1 MANRPR
7 KSREVDLFNFSF
19 LDILACVIGLL
30 IFVLSIVVVSGGGSN
45 NRQTAGRLSNAEH
58 LVEQARTDVQMASQR
73 RQRAEQVLAQ
83 RAQDLANPKGT
94 ADAVR
99 AQIQML
105 EDEKSN
111 LDAAIAT
118 SIAKAHLL
126 DQELIDM
133 GRLPAVDP
141 SAVEIQ
147 NELRRLDEQ
156 TAGLLNQAADKQ
168 RQNRANVKQVH
179 YYVPFV
185 REVHRSTLWVEVSGD
200 RLWCVTSGDYL
211 SSPIDEDSIRFTRL
225 AGAKGTSISALVGGK
240 ARVPIELASAQPDDT
255 VLEVALHSDGYE
267 AFRELREWAW
277 AKGFAVNWV
286 PQDQNP
292 IILTHTSHVFE
303 Q

>member
-1 MANRPR
+1 MSKPARMSKWLLNAVSEPSRCLLKGPKIWRTPR
-7 KSREVDLFNFSF
+7 
-19 LDILACVIGLL
+19 
-30 IFVLSIVVVSGGGSN
+30 
-45 NRQTAGRLSNAEH
+45 
-58 LVEQARTDVQMASQR
+58 EQPTQC
-73 RQRAEQVLAQ
+73 
-83 RAQDLANPKGT
+83 
-94 ADAVR
+94 

-225 AGAKGTSISALVGGK
+225 AGAKARRSPHWLEARLEYPLSWHRRNPMTRFWKLLYTLMDTRHSANYVSGLGRRASLSIGC
-240 ARVPIELASAQPDDT
+240 
-255 VLEVALHSDGYE
+255 
-267 AFRELREWAW
+267 LRTKIRSFLPTPAMSLS
-277 AKGFAVNWV
+277 N
-286 PQDQNP
+286 
-292 IILTHTSHVFE
+292 S
-303 Q
+303 